1 MAKYRW
7 ETVTASTWN
16 AGTDA
21 TVMLSLS
28 GDKAS
33 MGLVEIADPDDN
45 NDFEK
50 GDVNHGLIETADLG
64 MIQTGTIQHDGWG
77 ASPDW
82 MLDSVKIT
90 NDEDGR
96 VWLAG
101 VNAELKGGQPKRLV
115 FSLVDRGQYDIRLRQ
130 AKIDADK
137 KRKDAEIAD
146 RQAEQ
151 ERLQQEADQ
160 AATEGAAELARQ
172 KAELQQQLA
181 RAKNQAELDKL
192 RNQINQAGGAAP
204 PLSNTGPVAGMLRT
218 YELFGVQSGR
228 VVPLLSAVQF
238 GSGRVSVT
246 PGSQVMVTD
255 QANEGSGL
263 AGVPGRWQ
271 ASAGGRSPADLGLD
285 SDKGVLA
292 SDGRTAW
299 PLSGQFLTQLFG
311 SNWRQTVY

>member
-1 MAKYRW
+1 MGNSDGKYL
-7 ETVTASTWN
+7 N

-21 TVMLSLS
+21 TVIVPS

-33 MGLVEIADPDDN
+33 MGPVEIADPDDN

-90 NDEDGR
+90 NDDDGR

-151 ERLQQEADQ
+151 ERLEQEADQ
-160 AATEGAAELARQ
+160 AATEGAAEPARQ
-172 KAELQQQLA
+172 KAELPPCSNA
-181 RAKNQAELDKL
+181 RAKNQGGRAG
-192 RNQINQAGGAAP
+192 QAADSDQPSRGAAP
-204 PLSNTGPVAGMLRT
+204 LEQHGLSRRNAPHLRIVRGAGRSIRTTPIGGPVCIWPSLRDSW
-218 YELFGVQSGR
+218 ESGHGHRSGQRRKRSGR
-228 VVPLLSAVQF
+228 
-238 GSGRVSVT
+238 GSGRR
-246 PGSQVMVTD
+246 
-255 QANEGSGL
+255 L
-263 AGVPGRWQ
+263 AGW
-271 ASAGGRSPADLGLD
+271 GRSPADLGL
-285 SDKGVLA
+285 
-292 SDGRTAW
+292 
-299 PLSGQFLTQLFG
+299 
-311 SNWRQTVY
+311 RQ